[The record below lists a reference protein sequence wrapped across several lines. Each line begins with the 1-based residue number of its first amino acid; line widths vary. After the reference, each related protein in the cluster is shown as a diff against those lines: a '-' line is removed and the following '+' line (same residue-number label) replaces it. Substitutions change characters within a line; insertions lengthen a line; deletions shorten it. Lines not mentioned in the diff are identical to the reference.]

1 MKPRRV
7 KLNRQ
12 QWTERN
18 VKALMKEYI
27 STRNNSLFWVKWLEA
42 KYEEY
47 RGQ

>member
-7 KLNRQ
+7 KLDRQ

-27 STRNNSLFWVKWLEA
+27 GTRNNPLFWTEWLTQ